1 MHPEDIK
8 AEIRKRGHTLASVA
22 ASLRGRFG
30 DEPITRGAVTRVVR
44 GVLKS
49 RRIAQEIAR
58 ITGCPVRE
66 LWPGKYPELEEL
78 EALRAARM
86 QRRTPSGTEGGR
98 KGCCSG

>member
-8 AEIRKRGHTLASVA
+8 AAIRKRGHTLASVA
-22 ASLRGRFG
+22 ASLRARSQ
-30 DEPITRGAVTRVVR
+30 DASVTRGAVTRVVQ
-44 GVLKS
+44 GEVKS

-78 EALRAARM
+78 EALRAARP
-86 QRRTPSGTEGGR
+86 R
-98 KGCCSG
+98 